1 FTSFLSHKKEQKGPA
16 PMSQSFLPLA
26 RKLLCNI
33 TRSVKSCRSL
43 LVAIAWGGATRFAQ
57 TYPRLF
63 LRIARHLSVSH

>member
-1 FTSFLSHKKEQKGPA
+1 
-16 PMSQSFLPLA
+16 MSQSFLPLA

-43 LVAIAWGGATRFAQ
+43 LVAIAWGEATRFAQ

-63 LRIARHLSVSH
+63 LRIARQLSVSH